1 MRINLFDLF
10 ETAIEKITYV
20 KSSHETRNERSRK
33 EGRQKGGNENQR
45 G

>member
-10 ETAIEKITYV
+10 ETKITYV